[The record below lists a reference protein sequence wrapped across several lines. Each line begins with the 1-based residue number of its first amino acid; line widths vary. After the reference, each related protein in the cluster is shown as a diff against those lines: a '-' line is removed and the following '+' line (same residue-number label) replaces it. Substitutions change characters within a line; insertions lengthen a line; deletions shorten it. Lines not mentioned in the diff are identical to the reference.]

1 MLGRVEGGSAEQI
14 EVAGSYCEACQRR
27 VGFRISVDEV
37 VVAEGEKIGGS
48 YGETTAYIARYP
60 ARFGGNLAGII
71 AIGSC
76 SSAADPL
83 VRFSTPAR
91 TNSRAVSLRD

>member
-1 MLGRVEGGSAEQI
+1 MAKRPLIYPDAPPVSAGI
-14 EVAGSYCEACQRR
+14 
-27 VGFRISVDEV
+27 
-37 VVAEGEKIGGS
+37 
-48 YGETTAYIARYP
+48 
-60 ARFGGNLAGII
+60 LAGIV

>member
-1 MLGRVEGGSAEQI
+1 MA
-14 EVAGSYCEACQRR
+14 
-27 VGFRISVDEV
+27 
-37 VVAEGEKIGGS
+37 K
-48 YGETTAYIARYP
+48 TTAYIAIFP
-60 ARFGGNLAGII
+60 AHIGGIWRDLAGIV

-83 VRFSTPAR
+83 VRFFTTAQ

>member
-1 MLGRVEGGSAEQI
+1 MKSSSLK
-14 EVAGSYCEACQRR
+14 
-27 VGFRISVDEV
+27 
-37 VVAEGEKIGGS
+37 EKKS
-48 YGETTAYIARYP
+48 EDPMAKRH
-60 ARFGGNLAGII
+60 RFGGNLTGII
-71 AIGSC
+71 AIGLC